1 MDSTDSKTVSANGPA
16 SANGGTT
23 GPGPALRQAR
33 IDLRLN
39 PEDVATQLHLAP
51 RQILALEADD
61 YEQLPQ
67 ATYVRGYLRSYALFL
82 GLSPES
88 IVDAYNRAIA
98 NRAPATK
105 RVFDRQK
112 PGADHEGQSKFGTF
126 AVGGLILVLVIAW
139 WQGREPDDRA
149 REPAAA
155 ETPPPMAPGSV
166 PADAASPNAPDTVP
180 PPAAMGPAAGTAP
193 ATPPTTG
200 NAAATPSAPAAS
212 TPSTPATAPVA
223 PAPEAA
229 ATPPKP
235 RPLPKNAR
243 QARLVLNA
251 SAESWVEVRDA
262 RDERLLYQTLPAGR
276 VVGLEGM
283 APFRIFL
290 GNADGVAVAIDGEA
304 YDASRHRRGNTAR
317 FSLSPPATAPAA
329 PAASTPATPA
339 PEPAADAPAPA
350 PSESTAPPLLPE

>member
-1 MDSTDSKTVSANGPA
+1 MDSTDTKTASANGPA
-16 SANGGTT
+16 SATGGMN
-23 GPGPALRQAR
+23 GPGQVLRQAR
-33 IDLRLN
+33 TDLRLN
-39 PEDVATQLHLAP
+39 PEDVANQLHLAP

-82 GLSPES
+82 GLSPEP
-88 IVDAYNRAIA
+88 IIDAYNRAIT
-98 NRAPATK
+98 NRAPTTK
-105 RVFDRQK
+105 RAVDRPK
-112 PGADHEGQSKFGTF
+112 PGAEHEAQSKFGAF

-139 WQGREPDDRA
+139 WQGRDADDRS
-149 REPAAA
+149 RESAAA
-155 ETPPPMAPGSV
+155 PTETPPPMASGTV
-166 PADAASPNAPDTVP
+166 PADPASPTASGTTP
-180 PPAAMGPAAGTAP
+180 PPAAMDPAAGAAP
-193 ATPPTTG
+193 ATPPTAA
-200 NAAATPSAPAAS
+200 NAAPTPSAPAAS
-212 TPSTPATAPVA
+212 TPSPPATAPAA

-235 RPLPKNAR
+235 GPLPKNAR

-276 VVGLEGM
+276 VVGLEGI

-290 GNADGVAVAIDGEA
+290 GNAEGVAVAIDGEA

-329 PAASTPATPA
+329 PA